1 MFYGIGFDDQVRKL
15 PSLVISGSGPDP
27 IVLFS
32 PGNLTQLTSIQNMK
46 SSALGEVWR
55 FSFTNLTANASIQ
68 FLLPTFSAEKSRFRA
83 LLGVRQI
90 SGSTPWVVTA
100 GFSTP
105 TQIEIGSK
113 PKNIGLSTGLLLIR
127 PKVSGVLQPATFE
140 IGRYFVGDLCKLE
153 SGPWDGWEDGGEDS
167 GSVISTRGFNSY
179 TARGA
184 SRRILTIPV
193 SVITEKE
200 AYEGSPVIGTGQDQ
214 GFSSLDECRLF
225 AGVSDQVIAG
235 RFDEIAM
242 GVFSGDSNKVGAQ
255 RLVYGTLAE
264 MPSINRAS
272 GPYYNSSIKLLECK

>member
-1 MFYGIGFDDQVRKL
+1 M
-15 PSLVISGSGPDP
+15 
-27 IVLFS
+27 
-32 PGNLTQLTSIQNMK
+32 
-46 SSALGEVWR
+46 
-55 FSFTNLTANASIQ
+55 
-68 FLLPTFSAEKSRFRA
+68 
-83 LLGVRQI
+83 
-90 SGSTPWVVTA
+90 
-100 GFSTP
+100 
-105 TQIEIGSK
+105 
-113 PKNIGLSTGLLLIR
+113 
-127 PKVSGVLQPATFE
+127 
-140 IGRYFVGDLCKLE
+140 
-153 SGPWDGWEDGGEDS
+153 
-167 GSVISTRGFNSY
+167 ISTRGFNSY

-255 RLVYGTLAE
+255 RLVYSTLAE